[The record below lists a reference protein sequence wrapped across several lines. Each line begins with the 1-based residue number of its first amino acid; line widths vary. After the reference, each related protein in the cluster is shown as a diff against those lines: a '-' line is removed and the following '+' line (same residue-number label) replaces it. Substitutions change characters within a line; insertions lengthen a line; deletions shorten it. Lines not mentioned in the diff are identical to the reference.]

1 MKNRNLKRKLLKI
14 PILLLFII
22 LAVIM
27 LLPIIWML
35 LSSFKPDNEI
45 IRFPPTLFPSAF
57 TMKNFIKCTQRI
69 DIWV

>member
-1 MKNRNLKRKLLKI
+1 MKNRNLKRKLLQI

-27 LLPIIWML
+27 LLPINWML

-45 IRFPPTLFPSAF
+45 IRFPQTLFPSAF
-57 TMKNFIKCTQRI
+57 TM
-69 DIWV
+69 

>member
-1 MKNRNLKRKLLKI
+1 MKNRNLKRKLLQI

-45 IRFPPTLFPSAF
+45 IRFPPTLFPS
-57 TMKNFIKCTQRI
+57 
-69 DIWV
+69 

>member
-1 MKNRNLKRKLLKI
+1 MKNRNLKRKLLQI

-57 TMKNFIKCTQRI
+57 TMKNFRNCSQSRRTR
-69 DIWV
+69 